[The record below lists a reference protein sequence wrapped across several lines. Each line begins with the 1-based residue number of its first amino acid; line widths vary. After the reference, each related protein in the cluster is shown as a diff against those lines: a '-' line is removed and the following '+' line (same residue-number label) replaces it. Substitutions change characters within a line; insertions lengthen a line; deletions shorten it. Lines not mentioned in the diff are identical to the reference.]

1 MSAVL
6 FPAPLL
12 SVERLSI
19 QFGTQRVV
27 DDVSFALWP
36 GKTLCI
42 AGESGSGKSLTS
54 LAIMGL
60 LPEEAQI
67 PGGAIIFDN
76 QDLLSLP
83 ERQMQLLRGK
93 SVAMIFQEPM
103 TSLNPLMTVGQQ
115 LEETLQRHEVL
126 GRRERRSRVS
136 TMLDA
141 VKISHVE
148 KRLQQ
153 YPHELSGGMRQR
165 VMIAMAMLCQ
175 PQVLIADEPTTALD
189 VTIQAQIL
197 ELMRELQQAFSTSL
211 LLITHDMGVVAEMAD
226 DVLVMSHGKIMEQA
240 PAKTLFTSP
249 QAAYTRQLLQA
260 VPVLGQAPA
269 LAPVEA
275 TRPLLSVRDL
285 SVRFPVRGDG
295 LRVRREVHAVDG
307 VSFDLFPGE
316 TLGIVGESGCGKST
330 TAKALMNMVPFSGS
344 AQLNGQE
351 LHGLKDEALRAVRR
365 DLQMVFQDPWAA
377 LNPRKTIFDLVG
389 EPLLIHEQM
398 PAVQRTERVAQLLQQ
413 VGLPAEAMRR
423 YPHQFSGGQRQRIA
437 IARALA
443 SRPELL
449 CCDEPVSALDVA
461 VQAQILNLLRRLQ
474 DDLGLSYLFISHDL
488 GVIQYICDDI
498 AVLYLGQIVETGTSE
513 SLFANPLHP
522 YTRALL
528 AAVPSADPRR
538 RQEPEALPSGPAASP
553 VDPPPGCRFAPL
565 CPCALDICRCVTP
578 PLVEAA
584 PRKRVACH
592 RHTETGGSR

>member
-351 LHGLKDEALRAVRR
+351 LHGLKDDALRAVRR

-423 YPHQFSGGQRQRIA
+423 YPHQFSGGQRQRVG

-443 SRPELL
+443 LRPRFVV
-449 CCDEPVSALDVA
+449 CDEAVSALDVSI
-461 VQAQILNLLRRLQ
+461 QAQILNLLRECREREHLT
-474 DDLGLSYLFISHDL
+474 YLFISHDL
-488 GVIQYICDDI
+488 SVVKYLSDRIGVM
-498 AVLYLGQIVETGTSE
+498 YLGNLVELAPAE
-513 SLFANPLHP
+513 DLFSSTHHP
-522 YTRALL
+522 YTVALL
-528 AAVPSADPRR
+528 SAIPVIEKRKAPAVMLKGD
-538 RQEPEALPSGPAASP
+538 LPSP
-553 VDPPPGCRFAPL
+553 VRPPSGCKFHPR
-565 CPCALDICRCVTP
+565 CPYATEICKEVTP
-578 PLVEAA
+578 PFTELETGHF
-584 PRKRVACH
+584 VACH
-592 RHTETGGSR
+592 HPL

>member
-153 YPHELSGGMRQR
+153 
-165 VMIAMAMLCQ
+165 
-175 PQVLIADEPTTALD
+175 
-189 VTIQAQIL
+189 
-197 ELMRELQQAFSTSL
+197 
-211 LLITHDMGVVAEMAD
+211 
-226 DVLVMSHGKIMEQA
+226 
-240 PAKTLFTSP
+240 
-249 QAAYTRQLLQA
+249 
-260 VPVLGQAPA
+260 
-269 LAPVEA
+269 
-275 TRPLLSVRDL
+275 
-285 SVRFPVRGDG
+285 
-295 LRVRREVHAVDG
+295 
-307 VSFDLFPGE
+307 
-316 TLGIVGESGCGKST
+316 
-330 TAKALMNMVPFSGS
+330 
-344 AQLNGQE
+344 
-351 LHGLKDEALRAVRR
+351 
-365 DLQMVFQDPWAA
+365 
-377 LNPRKTIFDLVG
+377 
-389 EPLLIHEQM
+389 
-398 PAVQRTERVAQLLQQ
+398 
-413 VGLPAEAMRR
+413 
-423 YPHQFSGGQRQRIA
+423 
-437 IARALA
+437 
-443 SRPELL
+443 
-449 CCDEPVSALDVA
+449 
-461 VQAQILNLLRRLQ
+461 
-474 DDLGLSYLFISHDL
+474 
-488 GVIQYICDDI
+488 
-498 AVLYLGQIVETGTSE
+498 
-513 SLFANPLHP
+513 
-522 YTRALL
+522 
-528 AAVPSADPRR
+528 
-538 RQEPEALPSGPAASP
+538 
-553 VDPPPGCRFAPL
+553 
-565 CPCALDICRCVTP
+565 
-578 PLVEAA
+578 
-584 PRKRVACH
+584 
-592 RHTETGGSR
+592 

>member
-67 PGGAIIFDN
+67 PCGAIIFDN

-249 QAAYTRQLLQA
+249 QALI
-260 VPVLGQAPA
+260 PA
-269 LAPVEA
+269 SCCRRYRCWAR
-275 TRPLLSVRDL
+275 RPRW
-285 SVRFPVRGDG
+285 
-295 LRVRREVHAVDG
+295 RR
-307 VSFDLFPGE
+307 S
-316 TLGIVGESGCGKST
+316 
-330 TAKALMNMVPFSGS
+330 
-344 AQLNGQE
+344 
-351 LHGLKDEALRAVRR
+351 RRR
-365 DLQMVFQDPWAA
+365 DRCSASATSACAFRCAA
-377 LNPRKTIFDLVG
+377 TACACVAKSMPSMASASIFS
-389 EPLLIHEQM
+389 
-398 PAVQRTERVAQLLQQ
+398 PA
-413 VGLPAEAMRR
+413 RR
-423 YPHQFSGGQRQRIA
+423 WPSSVKA
-437 IARALA
+437 
-443 SRPELL
+443 
-449 CCDEPVSALDVA
+449 
-461 VQAQILNLLRRLQ
+461 
-474 DDLGLSYLFISHDL
+474 
-488 GVIQYICDDI
+488 
-498 AVLYLGQIVETGTSE
+498 
-513 SLFANPLHP
+513 
-522 YTRALL
+522 
-528 AAVPSADPRR
+528 AAVNRR
-538 RQEPEALPSGPAASP
+538 RQ
-553 VDPPPGCRFAPL
+553 
-565 CPCALDICRCVTP
+565 
-578 PLVEAA
+578 
-584 PRKRVACH
+584 KR
-592 RHTETGGSR
+592 

>member
-1 MSAVL
+1 MSAAI
-6 FPAPLL
+6 FTAPLL

-19 QFGTQRVV
+19 QFGAQRVV

-67 PGGAIIFDN
+67 PGGAIIFAN

-93 SVAMIFQEPM
+93 SMAMIFQEPM

-115 LEETLQRHEVL
+115 LEETLQRHEAL
-126 GRRERRSRVS
+126 GRRERRIRVS

-141 VKISHVE
+141 VKLSHVE

-197 ELMRELQQAFSTSL
+197 DLMRELQQEFSTSL

-226 DVLVMSHGKIMEQA
+226 DVLVMNHGNIIEQA
-240 PAKTLFTSP
+240 PVETLFTAP
-249 QAAYTRQLLQA
+249 QQPYTRQLLQA

-269 LAPVEA
+269 LAPVA
-275 TRPLLSVRDL
+275 QTQPLLSVRDL
-285 SVRFPVRGDG
+285 CVRFPVRGDG
-295 LRVRREVHAVDG
+295 LRVRREVHAVEG

-344 AQLNGQE
+344 ARLNGQE
-351 LHGLKDEALRAVRR
+351 LHGLQGEALRSVRR

-377 LNPRKTIFDLVG
+377 LNPRKTIFELVG
-389 EPLLIHEQM
+389 EPLLIHEQL
-398 PAVQRTERVAQLLQQ
+398 PVLRRRERVAQLLQQ
-413 VGLPAEAMRR
+413 VGLPAEAMQR
-423 YPHQFSGGQRQRIA
+423 YPHQFSGGQRQRIC

-443 SRPELL
+443 LNPKVIIA
-449 CCDEPVSALDVA
+449 DESVSALDVS
-461 VQAQILNLLRRLQ
+461 VQAQVLALLEDLRLRHQ
-474 DDLGLSYLFISHDL
+474 LSYLFISHDMA
-488 GVIQYICDDI
+488 VVERICHRV
-498 AVLYLGQIVETGTSE
+498 AVMFGGQIVEIGPRDRV
-513 SLFANPLHP
+513 LRHPQHP
-522 YTRALL
+522 YTRHLLSAVPMPKVAHKREPRIASAMPERPDPIKPLGWQSAQQRFTDFGDGHL
-528 AAVPSADPRR
+528 AA
-538 RQEPEALPSGPAASP
+538 
-553 VDPPPGCRFAPL
+553 C
-565 CPCALDICRCVTP
+565 
-578 PLVEAA
+578 
-584 PRKRVACH
+584 
-592 RHTETGGSR
+592 

>member
-165 VMIAMAMLCQ
+165 VMIAMALACN
-175 PQVLIADEPTTALD
+175 PKIIIADEPTTALD

-197 ELMRELQQAFSTSL
+197 DLLRSL
-211 LLITHDMGVVAEMAD
+211 KDRINSSIMLIT
-226 DVLVMSHGKIMEQA
+226 
-240 PAKTLFTSP
+240 
-249 QAAYTRQLLQA
+249 
-260 VPVLGQAPA
+260 
-269 LAPVEA
+269 
-275 TRPLLSVRDL
+275 
-285 SVRFPVRGDG
+285 
-295 LRVRREVHAVDG
+295 
-307 VSFDLFPGE
+307 
-316 TLGIVGESGCGKST
+316 
-330 TAKALMNMVPFSGS
+330 
-344 AQLNGQE
+344 
-351 LHGLKDEALRAVRR
+351 
-365 DLQMVFQDPWAA
+365 
-377 LNPRKTIFDLVG
+377 
-389 EPLLIHEQM
+389 
-398 PAVQRTERVAQLLQQ
+398 
-413 VGLPAEAMRR
+413 
-423 YPHQFSGGQRQRIA
+423 
-437 IARALA
+437 
-443 SRPELL
+443 
-449 CCDEPVSALDVA
+449 
-461 VQAQILNLLRRLQ
+461 
-474 DDLGLSYLFISHDL
+474 HDL
-488 GVIQYICDDI
+488 GVIAEMADYVVVMY
-498 AVLYLGQIVETGTSE
+498 AGRVVEKGTVE
-513 SLFANPLHP
+513 EIFAHPSHP
-522 YTRALL
+522 YTIGLMASKPVVGKKVDRLYSIPGK
-528 AAVPSADPRR
+528 VPN
-538 RQEPEALPSGPAASP
+538 P
-553 VDPPPGCRFAPL
+553 VDMPNYCYFKDRCEL
-565 CPCALDICRCVTP
+565 QLPCCSGEYPCEISLSPTHKVSCYRYY
-578 PLVEAA
+578 ENN
-584 PRKRVACH
+584 RKAG
-592 RHTETGGSR
+592 E